1 MRKPFFALLL
11 PFLLAA
17 PLTAACGVRFEVP
30 RGWVVHEET
39 PRDGIC
45 SVSVSPRNWDQL
57 LKKSRFG
64 DEGYGVMIKVF
75 TPGKLE
81 GKALR
86 NLEREERGSGF
97 DRRDDGVWAL
107 ESRGRETLLEKTTI
121 AGMPAYE
128 FDDWVRGYAKP
139 GAKLD
144 GESGLYSASIH
155 HTLLLAGNGSVVAVW
170 YQDQSPDISVDRVKV
185 GQLILRTLRIETR

>member
-1 MRKPFFALLL
+1 MRKPLLALLF

-17 PLTAACGVRFEVP
+17 PATAACGVRFDVP
-30 RGWVVHEET
+30 RGWVVHEGA

-45 SVSVSPRNWDQL
+45 SVSVSPRNWNEL

-64 DEGYGVMIKVF
+64 DEGYGVLIKVF
-75 TPGKLE
+75 MPDKLE

-128 FDDWVRGYAKP
+128 FEDWVRGYAKQ

-144 GESGLYSASIH
+144 GDSYMYSATMH
-155 HTLLLAGNGSVVAVW
+155 HTLLLPANGSVIAVR
-170 YQDQSPDISVDRVKV
+170 YQDQSPDIDVDRVKA
-185 GQLILRTLRIETR
+185 GQLILRTLHVE